1 MVLSRL
7 TPASQAEYHL
17 ITTSSRLWAVSIRI
31 VINKYLHA
39 FYLPGTEPSEVP
51 MTEIVDKLKNWIYLL
66 TEIGIG
72 LIALGIV
79 IQILFD
85 GPIAFLPG
93 DIIGN
98 LTGLIASLGSE
109 GLVGL
114 IALAIILYLFTKR
127 GT

>member
-1 MVLSRL
+1 M
-7 TPASQAEYHL
+7 PD
-17 ITTSSRLWAVSIRI
+17 W
-31 VINKYLHA
+31 
-39 FYLPGTEPSEVP
+39 
-51 MTEIVDKLKNWIYLL
+51 MDKLKNWIYRI

-85 GPIAFLPG
+85 TPAPFLPG
-93 DIIGN
+93 DIVGN
-98 LTGLIASLGSE
+98 LTGLIADLGAN

-127 GT
+127 GA

>member
-1 MVLSRL
+1 MSNII
-7 TPASQAEYHL
+7 E
-17 ITTSSRLWAVSIRI
+17 ITNT
-31 VINKYLHA
+31 
-39 FYLPGTEPSEVP
+39 
-51 MTEIVDKLKNWIYLL
+51 WIYRL

-85 GPIAFLPG
+85 RPAPFLPG
-93 DIIGN
+93 DIVAN
-98 LTGLIASLGSE
+98 LTGLIADLGSN

-127 GT
+127 GS

>member
-1 MVLSRL
+1 MVRSRL
-7 TPASQAEYHL
+7 TLSSQAAYHS
-17 ITTSSRLWAVSIRI
+17 ITIRPILQATSIWV
-31 VINKYLHA
+31 VIGKYLIP
-39 FYLPGTEPSEVP
+39 FYLPGTEPSGVP
-51 MTEIVDKLKNWIYLL
+51 MAEIVDTLKNWIYRL
-66 TEIGIG
+66 TELGIG

-85 GPIAFLPG
+85 GPVAFLPG
-93 DIIGN
+93 GIIGN
-98 LTGLIASLGSE
+98 LTGLIASLGSN